1 MLDAVWG
8 FNHIRNTKRAM
19 KRLAFISLTGVYL
32 PVCLPFG
39 PVNGPEDFQR
49 MMHKIF
55 KAKLFKEWFIFLDDV
70 AVATGMNHHMTA
82 KEKADYEKRKAYLS
96 RSGWKDLEKYGAYNR
111 AIKLKDRQKV
121 RDAMLTTGGAD
132 SPACV

>member
-8 FNHIRNTKRAM
+8 FNHIRNTRRAM
-19 KRLAFISLTGVYL
+19 KRLAFVSMTGVYL

-55 KAKLFKEWFIFLDDV
+55 KKKLFREWFIFLDDI
-70 AVATGMNHHMTA
+70 AVEMFSRFTHATNVLCKSRVHSAGFDTCRR
-82 KEKADYEKRKAYLS
+82 KPFPVRKAKS
-96 RSGWKDLEKYGAYNR
+96 TERNEEER
-111 AIKLKDRQKV
+111 
-121 RDAMLTTGGAD
+121 
-132 SPACV
+132 